1 MWRRRLCTVR
11 RLLGLLLLTCTI
23 NITWIFLYLKET
35 APVSRDEVNISGR
48 LLGLN
53 NVTETTRPSTPDVQ
67 YLNML
72 NRLPIE
78 PRGLRITGENNS
90 VAKMIRDK
98 IRNLL
103 SPRQN
108 MVLFSEFEANFERCN
123 LSRLPDKHCFGTTP
137 VKHHRTCAVVGSSG
151 ILLNSSCGNEID
163 SHDYVIRFNLVPL
176 IKHARDAGMK
186 SNLTVMNVYRLRIMV
201 KRMELGSRRAWER
214 FERINNSMIIY
225 PKKLSRTA
233 YQYRRYSEL
242 LELFRNR
249 SRTATKKK
257 RKVYLPLLYS
267 ITEVRNITTE
277 SVVYKYLSPSRNFIE
292 FSFYDDTLARCE
304 EESTLLSLCEG
315 PTPIGRY
322 RSCAVVGHGASVSTG
337 GCEEAINKH
346 DFVIRCSLPPNK
358 ERNTNTKQLTNLT
371 IVDFET
377 LKKLDSNTLRR
388 NLNLNLNSPLLLSK
402 PQQLQTFVIGYIGDF
417 EPYEF
422 GSGKVKHK
430 MCSDVNAVLQA
441 QNRQAMLTFSMEPLT
456 DITRRILLEFNIRL
470 PEPPSATLVSVL
482 LALSFCDTVTLYG
495 NTTSGDI
502 GNPNEQLPNLIHSV

>member
-1 MWRRRLCTVR
+1 MGRRRLCTVR

-23 NITWIFLYLKET
+23 NITWIFLYLKDT
-35 APVSRDEVNISGR
+35 APISRDELNVSGR
-48 LLGLN
+48 LLGN
-53 NVTETTRPSTPDVQ
+53 NVTETARPSTPDIQ

-78 PRGLRITGENNS
+78 PRDLRITGENNS

-123 LSRLPDKHCFGTTP
+123 LSTLPDKHCFGTTP

-267 ITEVRNITTE
+267 ITEVRNITTDFINE
-277 SVVYKYLSPSRNFIE
+277 IYDYPGFHSPTIGLMT
-292 FSFYDDTLARCE
+292 SF
-304 EESTLLSLCEG
+304 
-315 PTPIGRY
+315 
-322 RSCAVVGHGASVSTG
+322 
-337 GCEEAINKH
+337 
-346 DFVIRCSLPPNK
+346 
-358 ERNTNTKQLTNLT
+358 
-371 IVDFET
+371 
-377 LKKLDSNTLRR
+377 
-388 NLNLNLNSPLLLSK
+388 
-402 PQQLQTFVIGYIGDF
+402 
-417 EPYEF
+417 
-422 GSGKVKHK
+422 
-430 MCSDVNAVLQA
+430 
-441 QNRQAMLTFSMEPLT
+441 
-456 DITRRILLEFNIRL
+456 
-470 PEPPSATLVSVL
+470 
-482 LALSFCDTVTLYG
+482 LALSFCDHVSLYG
-495 NTTSGDI
+495 FYPLATDANNRTVKFHYHDD
-502 GNPNEQLPNLIHSV
+502 PLPGEGKILKPHIFNVEYDFMRNLNRVGVWDHRITNCTQQN